1 MSILVS
7 QIARL
12 INKILFSDANYLICL
27 ARVRTI
33 EADDSIIM
41 PESLSVYDEKSKNR
55 LINPNIIDWS
65 NGKSIY
71 LSHFKATKSVM
82 WQSVILQIIA
92 SLFSFAT
99 PVLMNQ
105 FITRLQ
111 HLESNHIST
120 LILLAVG
127 LGLCGAGH
135 GILIQHY
142 FYKTLNFF
150 QLATNSVN
158 KKIFEHSLKMSNVAK
173 QKYQIGDIVN
183 FMSSDADAIGDAAIT
198 SIDLANSILLLVG
211 CSGLLFYY
219 IGVSALPALVVMA
232 ILVPITQKLAK
243 KFMHLEEDMMKHRD
257 QRMTLM
263 TQVLNA
269 IRVVKYFSWEKSIE
283 AEVSAVRQK
292 EIKSRT
298 QLAQSEIAWGLIYA
312 SISTV
317 VLFTALYAHYLRGQE
332 ISLSIV
338 LTCVSVFSL
347 MESQFGGL
355 SRFISR
361 FINIFVSGDRI
372 AGFLKSEVKPE
383 HQIANSSS
391 DICKFEGV
399 DFKFNENKIFKNLSF
414 KIQPGQSV
422 ALVGAVGS
430 GKTTLLNLILSEYP
444 VDAGQISYPQSW
456 KKAFVSQEAFIVN
469 SSLREN
475 LIFGLADITA
485 LDLQNA
491 IRLACLE
498 ADISILPAGLNTEIG
513 EKGVN
518 LSGGQKQRVSLAR
531 AILAKADFI
540 LLDDPLSAVDPRTE
554 DLLCKHLIFDHW
566 KNKTVICATHRI
578 SHLHHFDQVLFL
590 TQNQTYL
597 FGSYDELLKASTEFK
612 NFIEL
617 ENSNKTDEL
626 EIQKTTTKSFVNTT
640 EVVTESRVT
649 VDEDRAI
656 GSVKNS
662 VYWDYLKSLAGYS
675 KNSSWVLF
683 GLFLSAILF
692 VGTPLVQK
700 AWLTQAGKNVVSA
713 QNLVLIY
720 GALGLLSLLI
730 TYLNNILWSYRG
742 IRAGQLFH
750 DRVLAAILKSEIR
763 FFDST
768 PVGRIL
774 QRFSRDIESVDIHL
788 QWSFDAAI
796 HTLLNVIVSL
806 CLIIFVLPIAIIFM
820 VPILFFYYLIQNDYR
835 RVAREVKRLDSM
847 ARSPRYAHF
856 KETLQG
862 LSVIRAFDQQQWF
875 QAEFLQKLEKSTQAF
890 YTHYFVNRWFS
901 TRLPLVGAGITMLT
915 ACSIILAT
923 KQSWISVGMAGLI
936 TLYAI
941 DFWKHLNWGVRIF
954 SDLESR
960 MTSVER
966 LSFYADLPQ
975 EKEFSMAEVNS
986 NVSSNIN
993 SNVNLNSSAEIT
1005 SGALTFKNVKLR
1017 YAEHLPFVLKN
1028 VSFDIASGARA
1039 GVIGRTGSGKSTLFQ
1054 AVYRFVHYDE
1064 GDILIDHKSIRQFSL
1079 ETLRKNLS
1087 VIPQDPSLFMGTLR
1101 SNLDRY
1107 NEKTDE
1113 EIWTVLKKVDLK
1125 NFVTTLPGQL
1135 NSIVT
1140 ENGSNL
1146 SQGQRQLICL
1156 ARALLMKVKIIFLDE
1171 ATASVDLE
1179 TDRIVQKVIRESLE
1193 GITLVTI
1200 AHRLST
1206 LKGYDQIIELQNGEV
1221 IL

>member
-1 MSILVS
+1 MSFLD
-7 QIARL
+7 Q
-12 INKILFSDANYLICL
+12 ILFSEANTLIKIG
-27 ARVRTI
+27 RQRTI
-33 EADDSIIM
+33 ESTDNVQM
-41 PESLSVYDEKSKNR
+41 PDSLSVYTEKNNNFLFDDTK
-55 LINPNIIDWS
+55 IDWS
-65 NGKSIY
+65 SGRTIY
-71 LSHFKATKSVM
+71 FSHFKAASGVM
-82 WQSVILQIIA
+82 WSCIIFQLCA
-92 SLFSFAT
+92 SIFSFAT

-105 FITRLQ
+105 FMNRLQ
-111 HLESNHIST
+111 NVNNSSVAT
-120 LILLAVG
+120 LVLLALG
-127 LGLCGAGH
+127 FGLCGAGH

-142 FYKTLNFF
+142 FFKTLNFF

-158 KKIFEHSLKMSNVAK
+158 KKIFSHSLRMSNVAK
-173 QKYQIGDIVN
+173 LKYQIGDIVN

-198 SIDLANSILLLVG
+198 TIDLSNAILLLVG

-219 IGVSALPALVVMA
+219 IGLSAAPALVVMA
-232 ILVPITQKLAK
+232 ILVPLTQRLAK
-243 KFMHLEEDMMKHRD
+243 KFMHLEEDMMAHRD
-257 QRMTLM
+257 RRMTLM

-283 AEVSAVRQK
+283 AEVSEVRRK

-317 VLFTALYAHYLRGQE
+317 VLFTALYTHYLRGFE
-332 ISLSIV
+332 ISLSVV
-338 LTCVSVFSL
+338 LTCVSIFSL

-361 FINIFVSGDRI
+361 FINIFVSGNRI
-372 AGFLKSEVKPE
+372 AAFLKSEQLKLEQLKMTEFLADKCVV
-383 HQIANSSS
+383 QNLN
-391 DICKFEGV
+391 FQ
-399 DFKFNENKIFKNLSF
+399 FTENQIFKNLSF
-414 KIQPGQSV
+414 EIKKGQTV
-422 ALVGAVGS
+422 ALIGAVGS
-430 GKTTLLNLILSEYP
+430 GKTTLLNLLLSEYP
-444 VDAGQISYPQSW
+444 TTDGAIRYPNSW
-456 KKAFVSQEAFIVN
+456 KKSFVSQEAYIVN

-475 LIFGLADITA
+475 LVFGQADVSESELQQALELSCLLADVA
-485 LDLQNA
+485 
-491 IRLACLE
+491 
-498 ADISILPAGLNTEIG
+498 ILPAGLNTEIG

-531 AILAKADFI
+531 AILAKSDFI
-540 LLDDPLSAVDPRTE
+540 LLDDPLSAVDPNTE
-554 DLLCKHLIFDHW
+554 NLLCENLLFSHW

-578 SHLHHFDQVLFL
+578 SHLARFDQIIFL
-590 TQNQTYL
+590 TEDHQYL
-597 FGSYDELLKASTEFK
+597 FGSYAQLLETSEEFR

-617 ENSNKTDEL
+617 EKKNKTE
-626 EIQKTTTKSFVNTT
+626 EN
-640 EVVTESRVT
+640 EVLKATSQSKLSLTDAVSEQRVT

-656 GSVKNS
+656 GSVKSS
-662 VYWDYLKSLAGYS
+662 VYWDYLKALGGYS
-675 KNSSWVLF
+675 KNSNWVLF
-683 GLFLSAILF
+683 GLFFSAIVF
-692 VGTPLVQK
+692 VATPLMQK
-700 AWLTQAGKNVVSA
+700 AWLAQAGNGHFSA

-720 GALGLLSLLI
+720 GALGVLTLI
-730 TYLNNILWSYRG
+730 TVYLNNILWSFRG

-750 DRVLAAILKSEIR
+750 DKVLSAILKTEVR

-768 PVGRIL
+768 PIGRIL
-774 QRFSRDIESVDIHL
+774 QRFSRDVESVDIHL

-806 CLIIFVLPIAIIFM
+806 CLIVIVLPIS
-820 VPILFFYYLIQNDYR
+820 ILFLLPTLLFYYKIQNDYR
-835 RVAREVKRLDSM
+835 RVAREVKRLDSL

-862 LSVIRAFDQQQWF
+862 LTVIRAYSQQAWF
-875 QAEFLQKLEKSTQAF
+875 ESEFLSKLETSTKAF

-901 TRLPLVGAGITMLT
+901 TRLPLVGAAISMLT
-915 ACSIILAT
+915 ACSIVFAT
-923 KQSWISVGMAGLI
+923 KQSWISAGLAGLV
-936 TLYAI
+936 TLYAL

-966 LSFYADLPQ
+966 LSFYADLPL
-975 EKEFSMAEVNS
+975 EKEFVTQTNAV
-986 NVSSNIN
+986 IN
-993 SNVNLNSSAEIT
+993 SGS
-1005 SGALTFKNVKLR
+1005 LTFKDVKLR
-1017 YAEHLPFVLKN
+1017 YAEHLPYVLKN
-1028 VSFDIASGARA
+1028 VSFHIPTGARA
-1039 GVIGRTGSGKSTLFQ
+1039 GIVGRTGSGKSTLFQ
-1054 AVYRFVHYDE
+1054 AVYRFVHFDH
-1064 GDILIDHKSIRQFSL
+1064 GDILIDGKSIREFSL
-1079 ETLRKNLS
+1079 EHLRKNLS

-1107 NEKTDE
+1107 VEKSDS
-1113 EIWTVLKKVDLK
+1113 EIWLALEKVDLAD
-1125 NFVTTLPGQL
+1125 FVRSLPEKL
-1135 NSIVT
+1135 NSEVT

-1179 TDRIVQKVIRESLE
+1179 TDRIVQKVIRESLG

-1221 IL
+1221 ISGVAAESSFRL

>member
-1 MSILVS
+1 MSFFK
-7 QIARL
+7 R
-12 INKILFSDANYLICL
+12 ILFSDANVLIRT
-27 ARVRTI
+27 ARTRTI
-33 EADDSIIM
+33 EATDIIQL
-41 PESLSVYDEKSKNR
+41 PDSLSVYDHKNKNILFDDSKV
-55 LINPNIIDWS
+55 DWS
-65 NGKSIY
+65 NGRSIFV
-71 LSHFKATKSVM
+71 SHFKAASG
-82 WQSVILQIIA
+82 VIWSCVGFQLIA
-92 SLFSFAT
+92 SCFSFAT

-105 FITRLQ
+105 FMNRLQ
-111 HLESNHIST
+111 HIESAN
-120 LILLAVG
+120 LWVMVALAFG
-127 LGLCGAGH
+127 FGLCGAGH

-150 QLATNSVN
+150 QLACNSVN
-158 KKIFEHSLKMSNVAK
+158 KKIFSHSLKMSNVSK

-198 SIDLANSILLLVG
+198 TIDLSNAVLLLVG

-219 IGVSALPALVVMA
+219 IGLSAMPALVVMA
-232 ILVPITQKLAK
+232 ILVPLTQKIAK
-243 KFMHLEEDMMKHRD
+243 KFMHLEEDMMAHRD
-257 QRMTLM
+257 RRMTLM

-269 IRVVKYFSWEKSIE
+269 IRVVKYFSWEKSIQ
-283 AEVSAVRQK
+283 AEVSAVRDL
-292 EIKSRT
+292 EIKSRR

-317 VLFTALYAHYLRGQE
+317 VLFTALFTHYLRGFE
-332 ISLSIV
+332 ISLSVV
-338 LTCVSVFSL
+338 LTCVSIFSL

-372 AGFLKSEVKPE
+372 AAFLKSEIQPT
-383 HQIANSSS
+383 
-391 DICKFEGV
+391 DIILNQQTEKCTVRNLNFQFG
-399 DFKFNENKIFKNLSF
+399 ENQIFKNLSF
-414 KIQPGQSV
+414 EIQKGESV
-422 ALVGAVGS
+422 AIVGAVGS
-430 GKTTLLNLILSEYP
+430 GKSTLLNLFLSEYP
-444 VDAGQISYPQSW
+444 LSSGSIAYPLSW
-456 KKAFVSQEAFIVN
+456 KKSFVSQEAYIVN

-475 LIFGLADITA
+475 LIFGAENVNDSELQQA
-485 LDLQNA
+485 LQLSCLQ
-491 IRLACLE
+491 

-531 AILAKADFI
+531 AILSKSDLI

-554 DLLCKHLIFDHW
+554 DLLCEHLIFSHW

-578 SHLHHFDQVLFL
+578 AHLKKFDRILFL
-590 TQNQTYL
+590 TENNQYQ
-597 FGSYDELLKASTEFK
+597 FASFDELLNSSESFR

-617 ENSNKTDEL
+617 ENKNKTDEL
-626 EIQKTTTKSFVNTT
+626 EMKPANLGVAVGDNSVKSLDIESV
-640 EVVTESRVT
+640 SRVT
-649 VDEDRAI
+649 VDEDRAV
-656 GSVKNS
+656 GSVKTS
-662 VYWDYLKSLAGYS
+662 VYWDYLKSLGGYS

-683 GLFLSAILF
+683 GLFFSAIVF
-692 VGTPLVQK
+692 VSTPLLQR
-700 AWLTQAGKNVVSA
+700 AWLTQAGKNFVSPL
-713 QNLVLIY
+713 NLVLIY
-720 GALGLLSLLI
+720 GLLGVFTLI
-730 TYLNNILWSYRG
+730 TVYLNNMLWSVRG

-750 DRVLAAILKSEIR
+750 DRVLSAILKSEIR

-774 QRFSRDIESVDIHL
+774 QRFSRDVESVDVHL

-796 HTLLNVIVSL
+796 HTLLNVITSL
-806 CLIIFVLPIAIIFM
+806 CLIIFVLPIS
-820 VPILFFYYLIQNDYR
+820 ILFLVPVLYFYYLIQNDYR
-835 RVAREVKRLDSM
+835 RVAREVKRLDSL

-862 LSVIRAFDQQQWF
+862 LSVIRAYDQQSWF
-875 QAEFLQKLEKSTQAF
+875 QSEFLQKLEVSTQAF

-901 TRLPLVGAGITMLT
+901 TRLPLIGALISMLT
-915 ACSIILAT
+915 ACSIVLAT
-923 KQSWISVGMAGLI
+923 KQLWISAGMAGLI
-936 TLYAI
+936 TLYAL

-966 LSFYADLPQ
+966 LSFYADLPT
-975 EKEFSMAEVNS
+975 EKEFVSTDSMI
-986 NVSSNIN
+986 NVQIH
-993 SNVNLNSSAEIT
+993 
-1005 SGALTFKNVKLR
+1005 SGSLTFQNVKLR
-1017 YAEHLPFVLKN
+1017 YAEHLPYVLKN
-1028 VSFDIASGARA
+1028 VSFHIPSGARA
-1039 GVIGRTGSGKSTLFQ
+1039 GIVGRTGSGKSTLFQ
-1054 AVYRFVHYDE
+1054 AVYRFVHFDQ
-1064 GDILIDHKSIRQFSL
+1064 GDILIDGKSIREFSL
-1079 ETLRKNLS
+1079 VDLRKNLS

-1107 NEKTDE
+1107 NEKTDL
-1113 EIWTVLKKVDLK
+1113 EIWSVLQKVDLADFIR
-1125 NFVTTLPGQL
+1125 NRPDQL
-1135 NSIVT
+1135 NLKVT

-1179 TDRIVQKVIRESLE
+1179 TDRIVQKVIRESLD

-1206 LKGYDQIIELQNGEV
+1206 LKDYDQIIELQNGEV
-1221 IL
+1221 VSRSEVYSSDL